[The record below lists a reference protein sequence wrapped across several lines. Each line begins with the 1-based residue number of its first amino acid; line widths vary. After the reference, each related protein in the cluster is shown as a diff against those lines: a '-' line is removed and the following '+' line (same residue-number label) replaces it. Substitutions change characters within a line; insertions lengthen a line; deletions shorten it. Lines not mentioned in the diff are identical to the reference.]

1 MCVRVCACVCV
12 CVSSL
17 HASTAICTA
26 MVPSNHS
33 LLLTGVGLANPL
45 LWLSLASETEL
56 LIGKK
61 TKRVCVCV
69 ICVFRSRWALVPCL
83 AGVMAD
89 LCVCACMC
97 AVVGLH
103 VISQDCAVH
112 AASIHVQYTVRFYSG
127 PPTFCVAGHVLHF
140 SYVCHW
146 SSILKFSYSAT
157 SREMPVV

>member
-12 CVSSL
+12 CVQSACLNSNL
-17 HASTAICTA
+17 YSNGAQQPLTPADGCRSGQPTPLTVFGFWNRTA
-26 MVPSNHS
+26 H
-33 LLLTGVGLANPL
+33 
-45 LWLSLASETEL
+45 
-56 LIGKK
+56 GKK